1 MTEWEVRGEKAEFE
15 RAATQKSTIS
25 NIMASRFQKAKFKDS
40 DQNVT
45 LEKTKAEKLHQEK
58 IDAVKMGFF
67 GPVTHQGRL
76 NFRHLIL
83 WVQWL
88 LKIREFRPARFER
101 KKLTEKSVSMVS
113 EQVGL
118 SAF

>member
-76 NFRHLIL
+76 KICSKSTQKSTQNFTRKST
-83 WVQWL
+83 QNL
-88 LKIREFRPARFER
+88 L
-101 KKLTEKSVSMVS
+101 EK
-113 EQVGL
+113 
-118 SAF
+118 F